1 MKTKEDAL
9 KLLYEWVSSESLRR
23 HCHAVALS
31 MEGYSRGNRLS
42 DEEID
47 KWYIAG
53 LLHDMDYEKFPL
65 LEKHPFEGVKV
76 LREQGYSEEIITAIM
91 GHGNHTGVKRETAM
105 AKTLFAVDELCGLIV
120 ALSKVR
126 PDGFNGMTSES
137 VEKVLKK
144 KEFAKNINREDIEQ
158 GISEL
163 GVKREE
169 HFKIVIEALKNLDKI
184 L

>member
-9 KLLYEWVSSESLRR
+9 NLLHEWVQSESLRK
-23 HCHAVALS
+23 HCYSVALA
-31 MEGYSRGNRLS
+31 MEGYARKNGLS
-42 DEEID
+42 EDEID
-47 KWYIAG
+47 RWYIAG
-53 LLHDMDYEKFPL
+53 LLHDMDYERYAS
-65 LEKHPFEGVKV
+65 LEKHPYEGVKV
-76 LREQGYSEEIITAIM
+76 LREQGYSEEIINAIM

-144 KEFAKNINREDIEQ
+144 KEFAKNISRDEIEQ
-158 GISEL
+158 GIREL
-163 GVKREE
+163 NVNRKE
-169 HFKIVIEALKNLDKI
+169 HFETVIGALRKL
-184 L
+184 

>member
-9 KLLYEWVSSESLRR
+9 KLLHEWVVSESLRR
-23 HCHAVALS
+23 HCSSVALA
-31 MEGYSRGNRLS
+31 MEGYARRNRLS
-42 DEEID
+42 EEEID

-65 LEKHPFEGVKV
+65 LDKHPFEGVKV
-76 LREQGYSEEIITAIM
+76 LREQGYSEEIIEAIM

-126 PDGFNGMTSES
+126 PDGFEGMTFES

-158 GISEL
+158 GIREL
-163 GVKREE
+163 GVDRKE
-169 HFKIVIEALKNLDKI
+169 HFETVIGALKKLKD
-184 L
+184 